1 MTKSEESGLGGY
13 GGRNIKTGS
22 HGIPMHG
29 SASVSACLRLRS
41 RPSIKQCSERKAVT
55 LSYLCKTPVKRS
67 GRPGAE
73 SVYKRKKGR

>member
-1 MTKSEESGLGGY
+1 MTKSEESGLSGY

-41 RPSIKQCSERKAVT
+41 RPSIKQCSEMKCVT
-55 LSYLCKTPVKRS
+55 LSYLCKTHVKRNN
-67 GRPGAE
+67 RPGAE
-73 SVYKRKKGR
+73 SVYKGEKGR

>member
-41 RPSIKQCSERKAVT
+41 RPSIKQCSEMKCVT
-55 LSYLCKTPVKRS
+55 LSYLRKTPVKRS
-67 GRPGAE
+67 NRPGTE
-73 SVYKRKKGR
+73 SVYKRKRDR